1 MSKKKKKFKVPGVE
15 QYNRTTLR
23 KHVYDLFRT
32 EASQSFNYKQIAKR
46 LDIKDESTRK
56 LILMVC
62 ADLVESGKLDEESTG
77 KFMLKPATGLLEGV
91 IELGSRGRAQFSSP
105 DLDESIQIATE
116 NLHHALHGDTVKV
129 QVFASRKKH
138 QVEGEVVEIVKRGR
152 STFVGN
158 VEVLKNFAFL
168 SPDNKN
174 MPYDVFIPL
183 DALNGA
189 THGIKAVAEILEWPE
204 KAKNPVGRII
214 DVLGVPGQ
222 NDTEI
227 HAILAEFELP
237 YKFDEKIDE
246 EANAIDAGITPEEIG
261 RRKDFRDVLTITI
274 DPIDAKDFDDAL
286 SFRILENGNYEIG
299 VHIADVTHYV
309 DPKSVLEKEAY
320 ERATSVYL
328 VDRVVPMLP
337 ERLSNFI
344 CSLRPDE
351 EKLTYAAV
359 YEMDSDANV
368 ISSWIGRTVIKS
380 NRRFHYGE
388 AQDIIETGEG
398 DYKDEVLIMHKLAQ
412 LLRKR
417 RFSSG
422 SIGFDRVEVKF
433 KIDEDGKPLEVYF
446 KESKEANQLIEE
458 FMLLANK
465 TVAEFVGKGGEAR
478 AKTFVYRVHD
488 EPDLEKL
495 AKFNNYIKRW
505 GHAINMKSN
514 TQISKSLNQ
523 LLDSIGGK
531 PEEDIISGM
540 AIRTMAKAE
549 YSTKNI
555 GHYGLAF
562 ANYTHFTSPIR
573 RYPDMMVHRLLTR
586 YLAGGSS
593 VKRQIYEE
601 KCRHSSERERRA
613 AMAERASIKY
623 KQAEYMKNHVGEVY
637 QGMVSGIT
645 EWGIYVEMIET
656 RIEGMIRIQNLDDDF
671 YYFDEDSYSL
681 KGKYKKKQY
690 NMGDILTVQVTRVN
704 VELKQIDLIEFKD
717 KEAK

>member
-446 KESKEANQLIEE
+446 KESKESNQLIEE

>member
-478 AKTFVYRVHD
+478 SKTFVYRVHD

>member
-1 MSKKKKKFKVPGVE
+1 MSKKKKFKVPAVE
-15 QYNRTTLR
+15 HYNRTTLR
-23 KHVYDLFRT
+23 KHIYDLFRT
-32 EASQSFNYKQIAKR
+32 EPSQSFNYKQIAKR

-56 LILMVC
+56 LILLVC
-62 ADLVESGKLDEESTG
+62 SDLVESGKLEEESTG
-77 KFMLKPATGLLEGV
+77 KFLLKPATGLLEGK
-91 IELGSRGRAQFSSP
+91 IELGNRGRAMFSSP

-138 QVEGEVVEIVKRGR
+138 QVEGEVVEIIKRGR
-152 STFVGN
+152 NTFVGN

-237 YKFDEKIDE
+237 YKFDEKIDQ
-246 EANAIDAGITPEEIG
+246 EANAIEAGITPEEIA

-274 DPIDAKDFDDAL
+274 DPIDAKDFDDAI

-299 VHIADVTHYV
+299 VHIADVTFYV
-309 DPKSVLEKEAY
+309 DPKSALEKEAF

-359 YEMDSDANV
+359 YEMDSEANV
-368 ISSWIGRTVIKS
+368 IHSWIGRTVIKS

-398 DYKDEVLIMHKLAQ
+398 DYKDEVLTMHKLAQ

-417 RFSSG
+417 RFSAG

-465 TVAEFVGKGGEAR
+465 TVAEFVGKGREAK

-514 TQISKSLNQ
+514 TQISKSLNL

-562 ANYTHFTSPIR
+562 SNYTHFTSPIR
-573 RYPDMMVHRLLTR
+573 RYPDMMVHRLLSR

-593 VKRQIYEE
+593 VSRQIYEE